1 MLKEIEYK
9 RQNQVKKQAIATLVF
24 MSFWLAPH
32 SGSTKE
38 TAKNLPPP
46 PDTGSPEEDFSAG
59 GTRDSH
65 LTKVCG
71 VNGHLAYLLGNK
83 NRELTL
89 SAYPTFWF
97 YISNNAQQITQIKF
111 VLAEL
116 ETKKKIYERTV
127 RVPKTGAM
135 GIALPHQ
142 QQYSLSANVNYS
154 WSLEVD
160 CAESKGEPAIA
171 LEGWLYRVASTP
183 DLQNQLAAA
192 SQSEKYQVYLQ
203 HNLLYDALNDL
214 AQRRLAEPNNPRLA
228 IAWQQLLIELGWQDL
243 TQQSAVEPYLLE
255 AEISNKN

>member
-1 MLKEIEYK
+1 MLKEIDEK
-9 RQNQVKKQAIATLVF
+9 RQNRVKKQALATLIF
-24 MSFWLAPH
+24 MLFWVPH
-32 SGSTKE
+32 SGSTE
-38 TAKNLPPP
+38 TVKKSLPPP

-71 VNGHLAYLLGNK
+71 VNGQSLAYLLGNK

-97 YISNNAQQITQIKF
+97 YISNNAKQITQIKF

-116 ETKKKIYERTV
+116 ETNKKIYERTV
-127 RVPKTGAM
+127 RVPKSGAM

-183 DLQNQLAAA
+183 DLQNQLAAF
-192 SQSEKYQVYLQ
+192 QSEKYQVYLQ